1 MAGLTYLAAQ
11 IQSFDTSNLACLSG
25 ECLIID
31 ICPSEN
37 TELWK

>member
-11 IQSFDTSNLACLSG
+11 IQSSDASNLACLTG
-25 ECLIID
+25 ECLKIDD

-37 TELWK
+37 TEI